1 MKFEI
6 KFKENE
12 HFWGGPT
19 VFAFEDMPITSGS
32 NYK

>member
-1 MKFEI
+1 MEFVI

-19 VFAFEDMPITSGS
+19 VFASEEMPISPG
-32 NYK
+32 